1 MPVLSKLTFEN
12 LKQNKRRT
20 IFTIIGVALASALM
34 LAVAGMVT
42 SLHQT
47 MINEVKDNI
56 GDYHEIYEN
65 VPEEALKYIEN
76 NANVKSFDYEGE
88 LSFKEDVVAEFYEN
102 FPHSVYRKESISL
115 NNDKIDKSR
124 IFVHYKNAKE
134 HEETRKQILEIINN
148 ETGVEVNYRT
158 NTNLIQLEGGFS
170 ESTMRVLSI
179 VAAIVIFIIIATSVF
194 AIRNSFSIS
203 AMERMRQ
210 FGMLSSVGATKRQI
224 RKSVMLEGT
233 MVWII
238 AMPIGI
244 LLGFAA
250 TAILVMTVTLLI
262 GESLSTEMVFSV
274 PLWVFLVIIL
284 LSYITVVLSTLAPAI
299 RAARISPVEAIR
311 GNREIK
317 IKPKKIRTSKLVR
330 KLFGVGGVIA
340 DKNLKRAKRKYRTTV
355 VSIVLSVA
363 TFIGLSTFM
372 NQAFG
377 GVELFY
383 QHVEYDLAVS
393 TENPEIF
400 KEISDKFKI
409 KQMSYYTNT
418 RNEAMNG
425 AVEILVTNEDYFKE
439 FAKDLGVK
447 DNFDEIAIL
456 QDYVFVNEGNK
467 RVLKHSTD
475 IKAGD
480 FVDIKLTD
488 GNRTEKVKIAAVA
501 KKDPLGLE
509 LIEMPVLMVTEN
521 YAKNHNL
528 ELMPGNSDRPNYNM
542 FADTDEPAE
551 IIKYI
556 EEKAKDDER
565 YVSVFTEN
573 VSQSLKM
580 MNNMYLLVAIFLY
593 GFIAVITLIGMT
605 NVFNTISAN
614 MALRSSE
621 FASLKSIGMTTR
633 EFNRMIRLESLM
645 YSLKALIIGVPLGLG
660 LSWLFYKAMSSEFD
674 LGYIF
679 PIDSI
684 IIAVLA
690 VALLIFIVMKYSV
703 SLVSKQN
710 IIETIRSDTV

>member
-1 MPVLSKLTFEN
+1 MSVLSKLTFEN

-76 NANVKSFDYEGE
+76 NANVKSFDYKGE
-88 LSFKEDVVAEFYEN
+88 LSFKEDAVAEFYEN
-102 FPHSVYRKESISL
+102 FPHNAYRKESISL

-148 ETGVEVNYRT
+148 EIGVEVNYRT

-274 PLWVFLVIIL
+274 PLWVFLVIIS

-383 QHVEYDLAVS
+383 QHVEYDLTVS

-418 RNEAMNG
+418 RNEAMSG

-509 LIEMPVLMVTEN
+509 LIEMPVLMVTEK

-565 YVSVFTEN
+565 YASVFTEN

>member
-1 MPVLSKLTFEN
+1 MSVLSKLTFEN

-88 LSFKEDVVAEFYEN
+88 LSFKEDAVAEFYEN

-262 GESLSTEMVFSV
+262 GESLSTEMVFSI

-418 RNEAMNG
+418 RNEAMSG

-488 GNRTEKVKIAAVA
+488 SNRTEKVKIAAVA

-521 YAKNHNL
+521 YAKNHSL

-565 YVSVFTEN
+565 YASVFTEN

>member
-1 MPVLSKLTFEN
+1 MSVLSKLTFEN

-88 LSFKEDVVAEFYEN
+88 LSFKEDAVAEFYEN

-148 ETGVEVNYRT
+148 ETGVEINYRT

-418 RNEAMNG
+418 RNEAMSG

-488 GNRTEKVKIAAVA
+488 SNRTEKVKIAAVA